1 MADQGLLA
9 QSKPGANTNVLL
21 YGADT
26 DKSAS
31 AVLTI
36 ANDGTGSA
44 YKVGIKDYDQKL
56 TVGSGALLHEGDVIT
71 GYKVTVNNAMSDATG
86 LVAGNEITSDDSE
99 KSFFFESFIAVSYTH
114 LTLPTNREV

>member
-9 QSKPGANTNVLL
+9 QSKPGANTNTLL
-21 YGADT
+21 YGAAA

-44 YKVGIKDYDQKL
+44 YKVGLKDYDQKL
-56 TVGSGALLHEGDVIT
+56 TVGSGALLHEGDIIT
-71 GYKVTVNNAMSDATG
+71 GYKVTVNNTLSEANT
-86 LVAGNEITSDDSE
+86 LTQGNTIVSDDGE
-99 KSFFFESFIAVSYTH
+99 KSFVFS
-114 LTLPTNREV
+114 

>member
-71 GYKVTVNNAMSDATG
+71 GYKYQGETDVVGDGYVGDA
-86 LVAGNEITSDDSE
+86 
-99 KSFFFESFIAVSYTH
+99 
-114 LTLPTNREV
+114 